1 MALVIFAMIVG
12 FGTLAL
18 IGYLVFYRANAPH
31 LSEGEAPP
39 ETHSGKE
46 DQP

>member
-31 LSEGEAPP
+31 LSEGEAPS
-39 ETHSGKE
+39 ETPSEE